1 LPVRKGSAIK
11 TAKGA
16 QCRHLRGRPAAP
28 VQKIPAAKAAGI
40 SITRRCYGDQ
50 QQASGAYPVV
60 DGIAVDQATIIA
72 YAAGYVAAVFGAF
85 LLYLPILI
93 CIGLL
98 LLVAGTVTLVVFLI
112 KALTVG
118 LYRFL
123 ARELRTPTGRLHGGP
138 DAGGLVPH

>member
-1 LPVRKGSAIK
+1 MKV
-11 TAKGA
+11 
-16 QCRHLRGRPAAP
+16 
-28 VQKIPAAKAAGI
+28 AGI

-50 QQASGAYPVV
+50 QQASGAAHPAD
-60 DGIAVDQATIIA
+60 DGITVDQATIIA
-72 YAAGYVAAVFGAF
+72 YATGYVAAVFGVL

-138 DAGGLVPH
+138 GGGGLVPH